1 MSEHRIR
8 LAGPWQ
14 FRLSG
19 QSGSGRSERLPLS
32 GAGVTGAAKVQL
44 TRGFHAPPRLSSDS
58 RLRRAYVGSGQ
69 FVVQLNGEV
78 LGCSS
83 ELAGEPSAA
92 ACLPER
98 CCRIPTEL
106 LKSFNEVQFE
116 VVGEQAEEWSLAGV
130 WLVISEPCGQPVD
143 GGES

>member
-1 MSEHRIR
+1 
-8 LAGPWQ
+8 
-14 FRLSG
+14 
-19 QSGSGRSERLPLS
+19 
-32 GAGVTGAAKVQL
+32 
-44 TRGFHAPPRLSSDS
+44 
-58 RLRRAYVGSGQ
+58 VGSGQ

-83 ELAGEPSAA
+83 ELAGKPSAA

-98 CCRIPTEL
+98 YCRIPTEL

-116 VVGEQAEEWSLAGV
+116 VVGEQAEEWSLEGV
-130 WLVISEPCGQPVD
+130 WLVISEPCGQRVD